1 MIIEGIKYNSDTDSF
16 DFDWKVDNP
25 EDLIYLKLQRY
36 NKLLSK
42 KDGNKV
48 YYAYKFN
55 KDSGSDKNQ
64 ELRKSIKYLDDKV
77 NKQDVD
83 LMISKAANS
92 FNSIMPLSNFDLIVT
107 PSSTSKVL
115 DLMKNFLHA
124 KAGPNTLMASDLFV
138 KNSIENIRF
147 DQDKLNK
154 LDDKNRDQVTK
165 ILNKAFSKE
174 DYKLRSVPP
183 RYRKFILN
191 FIKLNT
197 EAEKRI
203 INRIANG
210 KILIVDDILTE
221 GTTVKNINTILTDLG
236 ASEITSF
243 VLLTDK

>member
-1 MIIEGIKYNSDTDSF
+1 MIIEGIKYNSNTDSF
-16 DFDWKVDNP
+16 DFDWTSDDP
-25 EDLIYLKLQRY
+25 GDLIQLKLQRY

-55 KDSGSDKNQ
+55 KAAESDKNQ

-77 NKQDVD
+77 NRKDVD
-83 LMISKAANS
+83 LMISKAVNS
-92 FNSIMPLSNFDLIVT
+92 FNSIVPVNSFDLIVT

-115 DLMKNFLHA
+115 DLMKNFMHA
-124 KAGPNTLMASDLFV
+124 KAGPNTSLASDLFV
-138 KNSIENIRF
+138 KNSIENIQF

-154 LDDKNRDQVTK
+154 LEDKNRAQVMA
-165 ILNKAFSKE
+165 ILKKAFSKE
-174 DYKLRSVPP
+174 DYKLRSIPP

-203 INRIANG
+203 VNRVANG
-210 KILIVDDILTE
+210 RVLIVDDILTE
-221 GTTVKNINTILTDLG
+221 GTTVKNIHTILTDMG
-236 ASEITSF
+236 ASEIISF